1 MWYRLSRRHVMT
13 SIRDD
18 VSKYIKEKYKASP
31 EYLWKKYPSFAIFRH
46 EDNRKWFALTAT
58 ISMDKLGMASSEEAD
73 VINVKIDDLML
84 RDILLQQ
91 PGFFPGY
98 HMNKTSWI
106 TILIDGTVSLDEICN
121 MVDASFLDT
130 ASKKKK
136 DKFRQPKEW
145 IVPANPKYYDIE
157 HAFDNVDEIDWK
169 QGAGIIKGDTVFMYV
184 GAPVSAILYKCKVT
198 EVDIPYEY
206 EDKNLKITALM
217 KIKLQKRYKPD
228 KFTFDR
234 LKSEYGI
241 YAVRGPRG
249 IANSLSSA
257 LK

>member
-1 MWYRLSRRHVMT
+1 MILAMMSDEMDLRE
-13 SIRDD
+13 D
-18 VSKYIKEKYKASP
+18 VEKYIKKKYKASP
-31 EYLWKKYPSFAIFRH
+31 EYLWKRYPDYAVFRH
-46 EDNRKWFALTAT
+46 EDNRKWFAIIMDVNA
-58 ISMDKLGMASSEEAD
+58 DKLGLPGTERID
-73 VINVKIDDLML
+73 IIDVKIDDLML

-91 PGFFPGY
+91 EGFLPAY
-98 HMNKTSWI
+98 HMNKGGWI
-106 TILIDGTVSLDEICN
+106 TILLDGTVKVDEICN
-121 MVDASFLDT
+121 MIDASFLDT

-145 IVPANPKYYDIE
+145 LVPANPKYYDIE

-169 QGAGIIKGDTVFMYV
+169 QGTGIIKGDTVFMYV

-198 EVDIPYEY
+198 EVDIPYDY

-249 IANSLSSA
+249 IPNSLSAA

>member
-1 MWYRLSRRHVMT
+1 MNKGSWMT
-13 SIRDD
+13 
-18 VSKYIKEKYKASP
+18 
-31 EYLWKKYPSFAIFRH
+31 
-46 EDNRKWFALTAT
+46 
-58 ISMDKLGMASSEEAD
+58 
-73 VINVKIDDLML
+73 
-84 RDILLQQ
+84 ILL
-91 PGFFPGY
+91 
-98 HMNKTSWI
+98 
-106 TILIDGTVSLDEICN
+106 DGTVSLDEICD
-121 MVDASFLDT
+121 MIDASFLDT

-145 IVPANPKYYDIE
+145 IIPANPKYYDIE
-157 HAFDNVDEIDWK
+157 HAFDNADEIDWK

-184 GAPVSAILYKCKVT
+184 GAPVSAILYKCKVK
-198 EVDIPYEY
+198 EVDIPYDY

-234 LKSEYGI
+234 LKSDYGI

-249 IANSLSSA
+249 IPNSLSAA

>member
-1 MWYRLSRRHVMT
+1 MMSDEMDLRE
-13 SIRDD
+13 D
-18 VSKYIKEKYKASP
+18 VEKYIKKKYKASP
-31 EYLWKKYPSFAIFRH
+31 EYLWKRYPYYAAFRH
-46 EDNRKWFALTAT
+46 EDNRKWFA
-58 ISMDKLGMASSEEAD
+58 IIMDVDGDKLGLPGTERID
-73 VINVKIDDLML
+73 IIDVKIDDLML

-91 PGFFPGY
+91 EGFLPAY
-98 HMNKTSWI
+98 HMNKGGWI
-106 TILIDGTVSLDEICN
+106 TILLDGTVKADEICN
-121 MVDASFLDT
+121 MIDASFLDT

-145 IVPANPKYYDIE
+145 LVPANPKYYDIE
-157 HAFDNVDEIDWK
+157 HAFDETDEIDWK
-169 QGAGIIKGDTVFMYV
+169 QGSGIIKGDTVFMYV

-198 EVDIPYEY
+198 AVDIPYDY

-228 KFTFDR
+228 MFTFDR

-249 IANSLSSA
+249 IPNSLSAA

>member
-1 MWYRLSRRHVMT
+1 MSLRSD
-13 SIRDD
+13 IE
-18 VSKYIKEKYKASP
+18 KYIKKKYKATA
-31 EYLWKKYPSFAIFRH
+31 EYLWKKYPDYAVFRH
-46 EDNRKWFALTAT
+46 EDNRKWFAIIMDVDA
-58 ISMDKLGMASSEEAD
+58 DKLELPESEHLD
-73 VINVKIDDLML
+73 IIDVKIDDLML
-84 RDILLQQ
+84 RDILLKQE
-91 PGFFPGY
+91 GFLPAY
-98 HMNKTSWI
+98 HMNKGSWI
-106 TILIDGTVSLDEICN
+106 TIILDGRVELDEICR
-121 MVDASFLDT
+121 MIDGSFLDT
-130 ASKKKK
+130 APKKKK

-157 HAFDNVDEIDWK
+157 HAFDDTDEIDWK

-198 EVDIPYEY
+198 EVDIPYNY

-217 KIKLQKRYKPD
+217 KIKLQKKYAAD
-228 KFTFDR
+228 KFSFDR

-249 IANSLSSA
+249 IPNSLSAA